1 MQFFTIIKRSKI
13 ARVMALVLPVICL
26 AVLLATTAFAQNTYV
41 ITDGDQVIVH
51 TTYASDPAKVLSE
64 VGFQLSEG
72 DIYTTQV
79 TDGVSEITVQR
90 SQRVTIQNCGQTQQ
104 VSSYGETLQE
114 LLDRL
119 GIPTYGNYRVSQAL
133 DTVTYDGMQICV
145 DYVVNQSET
154 YTVEIPYQTTYCY
167 DPTMEEGQERVITH
181 GAAGQ
186 MLCSADV
193 VYVNAQEQSRT
204 ILKET
209 VVQQPVNQVV
219 AVGTGENVGGKS
231 ELPLIGD
238 GVIVLPTGE
247 VLTYTGTKQF
257 VATAYTKTDEGCDE
271 ITSTGSRVRVGVVA
285 VDPKV
290 VPYGTRMFIVTNDGA
305 YIYGL
310 STAEDCG
317 GSIKGNRLDLYF
329 ETDPECWEFGVR
341 DCTVYF
347 LGDANWRDL

>member
-1 MQFFTIIKRSKI
+1 MQIISVLKKRKFVRI
-13 ARVMALVLPVICL
+13 AALVVPVLCL
-26 AVLLATTAFAQNTYV
+26 VALLATTAFAQRTYV

-51 TTYASDPAKVLSE
+51 TTYTADPEKALQE
-64 VGFQLSEG
+64 AGFRLDEN
-72 DIYTTQV
+72 DTYTTQT

-90 SQRVTIQNCGQTQQ
+90 SQKVVINNCGE
-104 VSSYGETLQE
+104 VVEAYCYGETIQQ

-119 GIPTYGNYRVSQAL
+119 GIPTYGNYRVSEAL
-133 DTVTYDGMQICV
+133 HTVTYEGLQINV
-145 DYVVNQSET
+145 DYVVHQNET
-154 YTVEIPYQTTYCY
+154 YTVELPYQVTYCY
-167 DPTMEEGQERVITH
+167 DPTMEEGQERVITA
-181 GAAGQ
+181 GTAGQ
-186 MLCSADV
+186 MLYSADV
-193 VYVNAQEQSRT
+193 VYVNAVEQSRT
-204 ILKET
+204 VISEN
-209 VVQQPVNQVV
+209 VVRQPVNQVV
-219 AVGTGENVGGKS
+219 AIGTGENPGGKS
-231 ELPLIGD
+231 DLPLIGD
-238 GVIVLPTGE
+238 GVIVLPSGE
-247 VLTYTGTKQF
+247 VLTYTSAQQF

-271 ITSTGSRVRVGVVA
+271 ITSTGSHVRVGVVA

-290 VPYGTRMFIVTNDGA
+290 IPYGTRMFIVTNDGA